1 MTVRLAEASCL
12 RKLNQKYIDY
22 TIELRR
28 YWLESDRRSFPG
40 DAQFIDRIPE
50 KIVNDLYTVCN
61 VLLAAT
67 NPYRHVVSHNS
78 LRIYTN
84 DTALFDQLA
93 STQTQLTWPRLT
105 EAIVNRDKD
114 TVKLK
119 NPKHKLRS
127 YFKRV
132 KLTNVEKKI
141 IINFLA
147 NYHDDIRLSPCLHDW
162 TTQPFKWL
170 EPYYFIDHDEESWL
184 VMLSLVRPGLIKKTL
199 SIIKA

>member
-12 RKLNQKYIDY
+12 RKLKTIYIDRA
-22 TIELRR
+22 IELRR

-40 DAQFIDRIPE
+40 DERFIDRIPD

-67 NPYRHVVSHNS
+67 NPYRHVVSYNS

-84 DTALFDQLA
+84 DITLFDQLA
-93 STQTQLTWPRLT
+93 LAQPEFTQLQLT
-105 EAIVNRDKD
+105 ESIVDRAKD

-127 YFKRV
+127 YLKRV
-132 KLTNVEKKI
+132 KLTDFEKRI

-162 TTQPFKWL
+162 ITQPFKWL

-184 VMLSLVRPGLIKKTL
+184 VMLSLVRPGLIKKTI
-199 SIIKA
+199 SITKA